1 MLGRRHGDRRE
12 ATMTNVAAAEG
23 ESMDRLDALTLEM
36 RTGFAEMRAGFAEM
50 RAGLA
55 EVRAD
60 LADVRVQ
67 QSERHTTL
75 IDAIADLRNEYR
87 GHTHGD

>member
-1 MLGRRHGDRRE
+1 
-12 ATMTNVAAAEG
+12 
-23 ESMDRLDALTLEM
+23 MDPLDALAVEM
-36 RTGFAEMRAGFAEM
+36 RAGFAEMRAEM

-60 LADVRVQ
+60 VAEVRADLADFRIQ
-67 QSERHTTL
+67 QSERHATL
-75 IDAIADLRNEYR
+75 IDAIADLRTEYR